1 MQVHTCSARIFVFV
15 WLALSARIRKM
26 AIVLAGPRTRL
37 RKSVVTSQTIGKHV
51 EAWMDAI
58 GDRHLDKTLV
68 YYRENWNWTCMP
80 SSSELASRVPHLLAD
95 AFVDGIPDLN
105 PGLLMTSASVI
116 NLDSEDK
123 EKKCLFSG
131 SPGIEA
137 RLIAG
142 AIRLVLSKYRTLKK
156 DPKKLESV
164 LKRALPEEETAIRN
178 IVGRINLDQSSASRE
193 NLDSGG
199 SRDLDVIPLRDR
211 DSGDAGDELDD
222 LMGGVRDELDGM
234 TSEDEIAS
242 ELKKIATGQNHFLL
256 LFLLLSPVHET
267 YPERAK
273 LCSPP
278 MVWSGL
284 PGFPLMLWSGLSGFP
299 SMVWSGLPGFPSY
312 GMVWAA
318 ALFTDLFAL

>member
-37 RKSVVTSQTIGKHV
+37 RKSVVTSQTIGKSV

-58 GDRHLDKTLV
+58 GDRHLDATLV
-68 YYRENWNWTCMP
+68 YYRDNWNWTCMP
-80 SSSELASRVPHLLAD
+80 SSSELASRAPHLLAD

-123 EKKCLFSG
+123 EKKCLFSEA
-131 SPGIEA
+131 PGIEA

-156 DPKKLESV
+156 EPKKLESV

-178 IVGRINLDQSSASRE
+178 IVGRISFDQSSGSRE
-193 NLDSGG
+193 NMDSSGSRGKLDVMPLRDSGG
-199 SRDLDVIPLRDR
+199 
-211 DSGDAGDELDD
+211 AGDELDD
-222 LMGGVRDELDGM
+222 MM
-234 TSEDEIAS
+234 SEDEIDS

-256 LFLLLSPVHET
+256 LFLLLFLVHET

-318 ALFTDLFAL
+318 ALFTELFAL

>member
-15 WLALSARIRKM
+15 WLALSARIRRM

-37 RKSVVTSQTIGKHV
+37 RKSVVTSQTIGKYV

-58 GDRHLDKTLV
+58 GDRNLDATLV

-116 NLDSEDK
+116 HVDSEDK
-123 EKKCLFSG
+123 EKKCLFSS

-156 DPKKLESV
+156 DPKKMESV

-178 IVGRINLDQSSASRE
+178 IVGRINLDQSSGSRE
-193 NLDSGG
+193 NLDSSG
-199 SRDLDVIPLRDR
+199 SRGNQNVMPLRD
-211 DSGDAGDELDD
+211 SGGAGDELDD
-222 LMGGVRDELDGM
+222 LMGGARDELDDM
-234 TSEDEIAS
+234 MSEDEIDS
-242 ELKKIATGQNHFLL
+242 ELKQIATGQNHFLL

-284 PGFPLMLWSGLSGFP
+284 PGFPLMVWSGLSGFP

>member
-80 SSSELASRVPHLLAD
+80 SSSELASRMPHLLAD

-105 PGLLMTSASVI
+105 PGLLMTSASII
-116 NLDSEDK
+116 NVDSESL
-123 EKKCLFSG
+123 EKKCLFS
-131 SPGIEA
+131 SAPGIEA

-156 DPKKLESV
+156 DPKKMESV

-178 IVGRINLDQSSASRE
+178 IVGRINLDQSSGSRE
-193 NLDSGG
+193 NLDSSG
-199 SRDLDVIPLRDR
+199 SRGNQNVMPLRD
-211 DSGDAGDELDD
+211 SGGAGDELDD
-222 LMGGVRDELDGM
+222 LMGGARDELDDM
-234 TSEDEIAS
+234 MSEDEIDS
-242 ELKKIATGQNHFLL
+242 ELKQIATGQNHFLL
-256 LFLLLSPVHET
+256 LFLLLSLVHET

-284 PGFPLMLWSGLSGFP
+284 SGFPLMVWSGLSGFP

>member
-37 RKSVVTSQTIGKHV
+37 RKSVVTSQTIGKFV

-58 GDRHLDKTLV
+58 GDRNLDATLV

-80 SSSELASRVPHLLAD
+80 SSSELASRMPHLLAD

-116 NLDSEDK
+116 HVDSEDK

-178 IVGRINLDQSSASRE
+178 IVGRINLDQSSGSRE
-193 NLDSGG
+193 NLDSSG
-199 SRDLDVIPLRDR
+199 SRGNQNVMPLRD
-211 DSGDAGDELDD
+211 SGGAGDELDD
-222 LMGGVRDELDGM
+222 MMGVAGDELDDM
-234 TSEDEIAS
+234 
-242 ELKKIATGQNHFLL
+242 
-256 LFLLLSPVHET
+256 
-267 YPERAK
+267 
-273 LCSPP
+273 
-278 MVWSGL
+278 MSGVKPIL
-284 PGFPLMLWSGLSGFP
+284 N
-299 SMVWSGLPGFPSY
+299 
-312 GMVWAA
+312 
-318 ALFTDLFAL
+318 

>member
-37 RKSVVTSQTIGKHV
+37 RKSVVTSQTIGKFV
-51 EAWMDAI
+51 EAWMDVI
-58 GDRHLDKTLV
+58 GDRHLDASLL
-68 YYRENWNWTCMP
+68 YYRDNWNWTCMP
-80 SSSELASRVPHLLAD
+80 SSSELASRMPHLLAD

-105 PGLLMTSASVI
+105 PGLLMTSASII
-116 NLDSEDK
+116 NLDSESL
-123 EKKCLFSG
+123 EKKCLFS
-131 SPGIEA
+131 SAPGIEA

-164 LKRALPEEETAIRN
+164 LKRALPQEETAIRN
-178 IVGRINLDQSSASRE
+178 IVGRINLDQSSGSRE
-193 NLDSGG
+193 NLDVMPLHDSGG
-199 SRDLDVIPLRDR
+199 
-211 DSGDAGDELDD
+211 AGDELDD
-222 LMGGVRDELDGM
+222 MMGGANDELDDM
-234 TSEDEIAS
+234 MSEDEIDS

>member
-1 MQVHTCSARIFVFV
+1 
-15 WLALSARIRKM
+15 M

-80 SSSELASRVPHLLAD
+80 SSSELASRMPHLLAD

-123 EKKCLFSG
+123 EKKCLFSS

-156 DPKKLESV
+156 EPKKLESV

-193 NLDSGG
+193 NMDSSG
-199 SRDLDVIPLRDR
+199 SRDLDVMPLRD
-211 DSGDAGDELDD
+211 SGGAGDELDD
-222 LMGGVRDELDGM
+222 LMGGARDELDDM

-242 ELKKIATGQNHFLL
+242 ELKKIATGQNHF
-256 LFLLLSPVHET
+256 
-267 YPERAK
+267 
-273 LCSPP
+273 
-278 MVWSGL
+278 
-284 PGFPLMLWSGLSGFP
+284 
-299 SMVWSGLPGFPSY
+299 
-312 GMVWAA
+312 
-318 ALFTDLFAL
+318 